1 MAAFS
6 YTATNAAGKTVKSTI
21 LADTEDAAVAELKA
35 TGHIIVSITVASS
48 LAAKAAESGAG
59 GGKKKKVKTKELA
72 VFCRQ
77 LVSILEAGVAVIEAL
92 AMLEEQTENQTMRD
106 ALQGCRKAIEQ
117 GETFSDAMKAY
128 PKVFPPMLVT
138 LVKAGEASG
147 SMEISFTRMAIQF
160 EKDAKV
166 KASMQKAAIY
176 PSVVMVV
183 AFAVVI
189 VMLIEIVPTF
199 ETMFADMGQELP
211 AITIFV
217 VGLSEYMQ
225 RQWYVVVGVVFGF
238 VTAIKLWSKTMSGR
252 TVISAVNLKLPV
264 LSNLVIKTA
273 CARIARTL
281 STLLGSG
288 LAIIE
293 AIEITGDTMSNLQFK
308 AAVAQ
313 VAEEVSLGAPMN
325 VPLRECGKFPPL
337 MYHMVSIGEET
348 GNTEKMLDTL
358 AEYYEDEVEVATESL
373 MTLIEPFTIIL
384 LAVLVGGIIGAVM
397 APMASIYSG
406 MEGI

>member
-1 MAAFS
+1 MAAFT
-6 YTATNAAGKTVKSTI
+6 YTGTNSAGKTVRSTI
-21 LADTEDAAVAELKA
+21 IADTENAALKELKA
-35 TGHIIVSITVASS
+35 TGHIIVEIGPASS
-48 LAAKAAESGAG
+48 LAAKAAESGSK
-59 GGKKKKVKTKELA
+59 GGKKKKVKVKELA

-92 AMLEEQTENQTMRD
+92 AMLEEQTENETMRG
-106 ALQGCRKAIEQ
+106 ALEGCRKSIEQ
-117 GETFSDAMKAY
+117 GETFSESMKAY

-138 LVKAGEASG
+138 LVNAGEASG
-147 SMEISFTRMAIQF
+147 SMETSFTRMAIQF
-160 EKDAKV
+160 EKDAKI
-166 KASMQKAAIY
+166 KSAMQKAAIY
-176 PSVVMVV
+176 PTVVMIV

-189 VMLIEIVPTF
+189 VMLVEIVPTF

-217 VGLSEYMQ
+217 VGLSDYMQ
-225 RQWYVVVGVVFGF
+225 SQWFVVVGVVFGV
-238 VTAIKLWSKTMSGR
+238 VTAFIAWSKTFAGR
-252 TVISAVNLKLPV
+252 TVISSMTIKTPMVKV
-264 LSNLVIKTA
+264 LVVKTA

-293 AIEITGDTMSNLQFK
+293 AIEITSETMSNLQFK
-308 AAVAQ
+308 SAVKM

-358 AEYYEDEVEVATESL
+358 ADYYEEEVEAATEAL

-384 LAVLVGGIIGAVM
+384 LAVLVGGIIAAVM
-397 APMASIYSG
+397 APMASMYGSLDG
-406 MEGI
+406 V